1 LLFLAADYGTL
12 SRLNDAARVAL
23 AWGSIVDDVK
33 EGRLNIDL
41 LQKKRA
47 EKELP
52 TAEEVLPR
60 AARECYRW
68 LICAVQE
75 TPTDPKPAVEAF
87 AVNTT
92 GGSVGR
98 EIERV
103 CVENELVITTW
114 SPIDLRTK
122 LTELY

>member
-1 LLFLAADYGTL
+1 
-12 SRLNDAARVAL
+12 
-23 AWGSIVDDVK
+23 VK

-41 LQKKRA
+41 LQKKQA
-47 EKELP
+47 EKELE

-60 AARECYRW
+60 ETRECYKW
-68 LICAVQE
+68 LICPVQE
-75 TPTDPKPAVEAF
+75 NPTDPKPTVEAF

-103 CVENELVITTW
+103 CIENELVITTW
-114 SPIDLRTK
+114 SPIHLRTK
-122 LTELY
+122 LKELYWKPEKPATGTMAFWEDTLRYLYLPRLKD